1 MNKKIFCIGS
11 NKTGTSSL
19 RELFVNV
26 GLNVSPQKK
35 QEIFFKNDKIIKD
48 NKNIIYYVQMYDFFQ
63 DVPFSLGEFFIKLD
77 TLFPNS
83 KFILTIRD
91 ADDWFESL
99 CNFHLK
105 IHQRINPKLKSISEV
120 TEEILKEMN
129 WIEKGYSYKFIKNF
143 YVSKII
149 NYEVNYDWRL
159 LYNREHYKKI
169 YTQRNELII
178 NYFQNYSKKDNL
190 IIIDLKKEKNTE
202 RLFNFL
208 KIKNSKI
215 LKYPHVLKK

>member
-1 MNKKIFCIGS
+1 
-11 NKTGTSSL
+11 
-19 RELFVNV
+19 
-26 GLNVSPQKK
+26 
-35 QEIFFKNDKIIKD
+35 
-48 NKNIIYYVQMYDFFQ
+48 
-63 DVPFSLGEFFIKLD
+63 VPFSLGEFFIKLD

-120 TEEILKEMN
+120 TEEILKEMG
-129 WIEKGYSYKFIKNF
+129 WIEKGYSHKLIKNF
-143 YVSKII
+143 YVSKIL
-149 NYEVNYDWRL
+149 NYKVNYDWRL
-159 LYNREHYKKI
+159 LYNRDHYKKM

-202 RLFNFL
+202 KLFNFL

>member
-1 MNKKIFCIGS
+1 M
-11 NKTGTSSL
+11 
-19 RELFVNV
+19 
-26 GLNVSPQKK
+26 
-35 QEIFFKNDKIIKD
+35 
-48 NKNIIYYVQMYDFFQ
+48 
-63 DVPFSLGEFFIKLD
+63 
-77 TLFPNS
+77 
-83 KFILTIRD
+83 
-91 ADDWFESL
+91 
-99 CNFHLK
+99 
-105 IHQRINPKLKSISEV
+105 
-120 TEEILKEMN
+120 
-129 WIEKGYSYKFIKNF
+129 
-143 YVSKII
+143 SKIL
-149 NYEVNYDWRL
+149 NYKVNYDWRL